1 VCVCVCVCVRVSAVA
16 KSKPA
21 TQHPMT
27 TQAGVDK
34 NGQDIITTGIS
45 FLNCFGVDIITS
57 GARFN

>member
-1 VCVCVCVCVRVSAVA
+1 VSAVA